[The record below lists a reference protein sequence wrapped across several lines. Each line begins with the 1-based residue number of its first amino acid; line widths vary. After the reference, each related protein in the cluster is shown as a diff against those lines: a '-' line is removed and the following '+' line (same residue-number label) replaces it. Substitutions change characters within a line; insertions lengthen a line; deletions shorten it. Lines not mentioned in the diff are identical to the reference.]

1 MEDFRSRIDLGV
13 LWLYQEYV
21 KGEAQEL
28 GSSYAADSRYGLC
41 LKMLLDGI
49 KKFLEPR
56 DKYVDI
62 G

>member
-1 MEDFRSRIDLGV
+1 MEDFRARIDLCV

-21 KGEAQEL
+21 KGEAQQP
-28 GSSYAADSRYGLC
+28 GSSYSADSRYGLC

-56 DKYVDI
+56 DK
-62 G
+62 